1 MTMAV
6 IGATGRVGSLVVE
19 QLLRSH
25 EAVRVLVR
33 YADKAHRLF
42 DAVGGDLDVRSVPL
56 DDRGAL
62 KAALEGVGA
71 AFVAMG
77 SVGLEGNLQRL
88 VLDAAARSSGLEQL
102 VRLSVL
108 NAGPSSLGLN
118 QQGHWNI
125 DFTAE
130 TLDLPYTTIRPS
142 VFSASVLAAAAEI
155 RSRRTWTGL
164 ADRGS
169 VALCD
174 HRDVAE
180 VAVRVLRDPTTWG
193 THYDLTGPR
202 LVSWPEVAALLSA
215 ELGES
220 VEFRVVP
227 DQILVHRMID
237 AGIPPAKAELLVT
250 REWAILSGENER
262 ITETIGD
269 LLSRPPRTVETFLHD
284 HIDDF
289 R

>member
-1 MTMAV
+1 V
-6 IGATGRVGSLVVE
+6 Q
-19 QLLRSH
+19 QLLSAH

-33 YADKAHRLF
+33 DPDKAHRLF
-42 DAVGGDLDVRSVPL
+42 DEAGGDLDVCVVPL

-62 KAALEGVGA
+62 SAALEGVRA
-71 AFVAMG
+71 AFITMG

-88 VLDAAARSSGLEQL
+88 VLDAAAHASGLEQL

-130 TLDLPYTTIRPS
+130 TLHLPYTTIRSS

-155 RSRRTWTGL
+155 CSKRAWTGL
-164 ADRGS
+164 ADTGR
-169 VALCD
+169 VALSD

-180 VAVRVLRDPTTWG
+180 VAVRILRDSTTWG

-202 LVSWPEVAALLSA
+202 LVSWPDVAALLSV

-227 DQILVHRMID
+227 DQTSFT
-237 AGIPPAKAELLVT
+237 A
-250 REWAILSGENER
+250 
-262 ITETIGD
+262 
-269 LLSRPPRTVETFLHD
+269 
-284 HIDDF
+284 
-289 R
+289 